1 MREKKLM
8 LVVAFP
14 NTTNAMAMENM
25 LQTAGCGRKADR
37 GSSFYYGGLRHGM
50 VRRAGSGSC
59 GERSS
64 ERAVHRNRRNLPD
77 SVIRRV
83 L

>member
-14 NTTNAMAMENM
+14 NTTNAMAME
-25 LQTAGCGRKADR
+25 TAGCGRKADR